1 MRSLHTLGL
10 SAQQWCLR
18 LVPNTIKTSPK
29 EQLRTVVG
37 AALGLFVTALVSQYA
52 RNNLSPWFVAPIGAS
67 AVLVF
72 TTPSGPLAQPWALV
86 GGNTLSAL
94 VGIACATYVTPAPLA
109 AALAVALAMATM
121 FVFRCIHPPGGAM
134 ALLVVLT
141 HETTLSFVAFP
152 VLTNSVLLAIFGM
165 LYNSGTGHP
174 YPHHQALSDP
184 AHDAWADSSRF
195 TKADL
200 DTALTHYNEVLD
212 VNPDDLI
219 GLLRHAEAAAY
230 QRTLGELRCQDIMTA
245 DPIAVQFGTSLQ
257 EAWALMRQF
266 HIKALPIVD
275 QAKHVVGIVTVADFL
290 RHAGIH
296 TPHDLTKRMQTLL
309 RPSGLSHSERP
320 EVVGQIMTRKV
331 RVTSAQGHAVDL
343 LPLFSAVGHHH
354 LPVINAEKKLIGIL
368 TQTDLVKA
376 LSRSVQ
382 R

>member
-1 MRSLHTLGL
+1 MRRLNTLCL

-18 LVPNTIKTSPK
+18 FVPNTIKTSPK
-29 EQLRTVVG
+29 EQLRAVAGT
-37 AALGLFVTALVSQYA
+37 ALGLLVTTLISQHMGHK
-52 RNNLSPWFVAPIGAS
+52 LSPWFVAPIGAS

-72 TTPSGPLAQPWALV
+72 TTPSSPLAQPWALV

-94 VGIACATYVTPAPLA
+94 VGIACATCVTPAPLA
-109 AALAVALAMATM
+109 GALAVALAMATM
-121 FVFRCIHPPGGAM
+121 LVFRCFHPPGGAM
-134 ALLVVLT
+134 ALLMVLT
-141 HETTLSFVAFP
+141 HETTLSFVTFP
-152 VLTNSVLLAIFGM
+152 VFTNSVLLAIFGM

-174 YPHHQALSDP
+174 YPHHALVDDQDG
-184 AHDAWADSSRF
+184 HEWADSSRF

-200 DTALTHYNEVLD
+200 DTALAHYNEVLD
-212 VNPDDLI
+212 VNPVDLI
-219 GLLRHAEAAAY
+219 GLLRHTEAAAY
-230 QRTLGELRCQDIMTA
+230 QRTLGELRCQDIMST

-290 RHAGIH
+290 RHAGID
-296 TPHDLTKRMQTLL
+296 TPQDLTKRMQSLL
-309 RPSGLSHSERP
+309 RPSGLSHTERP

-331 RVTSAQGHAVDL
+331 RVASAQGHAVDL

-354 LPVINAEKKLIGIL
+354 LPVIDTDKKLVGIL

>member
-1 MRSLHTLGL
+1 MRRVHTLGL
-10 SAQQWCLR
+10 STQQWCLR

-29 EQLRTVVG
+29 EQLRAVVG
-37 AALGLFVTALVSQYA
+37 AAIGLFVTALISQHMGH
-52 RNNLSPWFVAPIGAS
+52 NSPWFVAPIGAS

-72 TTPSGPLAQPWALV
+72 TTPSSPLAQPWAVV

-94 VGIACATYVTPAPLA
+94 VGIACATYVTPVPLA
-109 AALAVALAMATM
+109 GALAVALAMATM
-121 FVFRCIHPPGGAM
+121 LVFRCIHPPGGAM
-134 ALLVVLT
+134 ALLLVLT

-152 VLTNSVLLAIFGM
+152 VFTNSVLLAIFGM
-165 LYNSGTGHP
+165 LYNSATGHP
-174 YPHHQALSDP
+174 YPHHALSDQGR
-184 AHDAWADSSRF
+184 DEWADSSRF

-200 DTALTHYNEVLD
+200 DTALAHYNEVLD

-219 GLLRHAEAAAY
+219 GLLRHTEAAAY
-230 QRTLGELRCQDIMTA
+230 QRTLGELRCQDIMTT

-290 RHAGIH
+290 KHAGIQ

-331 RVTSAQGHAVDL
+331 RVASAQGHAVDL

-354 LPVINAEKKLIGIL
+354 LPVIDTEKKLIGIL

>member
-1 MRSLHTLGL
+1 MPTLHTIRL
-10 SAQQWCLR
+10 AAYQWGAR
-18 LVPNTIKTSPK
+18 LVPNPIKTTAK
-29 EQLRTVVG
+29 EQMRAILG
-37 AALGLFVTALVSQYA
+37 AAIGLVFTAFISQHLGHD
-52 RNNLSPWFVAPIGAS
+52 LSLWLVAPVGAS

-72 TTPSGPLAQPWALV
+72 TTPSSPLAQPWAVV

-94 VGIACATYVTPAPLA
+94 VGLACATYVPDPLIA
-109 AALAVALAMATM
+109 AALAVALAMAVM
-121 FVFRCIHPPGGAM
+121 LASRCIHPPGGAM

-141 HETTLSFVAFP
+141 HEAELSFVAFP
-152 VLTNSVLLAIFGM
+152 VLTNSVLLVVLGM
-165 LYNSGTGHP
+165 LYNSWTGHP
-174 YPHHQALSDP
+174 YPHRTVREEEN
-184 AHDAWADSSRF
+184 DAITNASLF

-219 GLLRHAEAAAY
+219 GLLRHAQAAAY
-230 QRTLGELRCQDIMTA
+230 QRTLGELRCQDIMTS
-245 DPIAVQFGTSLQ
+245 DPISVQFGTSLQ

-266 HIKALPIVD
+266 HVKALPIVD
-275 QAKHVVGIVTVADFL
+275 QAKHVVGIVTVSDFL

-296 TPHDLTKRMQTLL
+296 AADDLATRVQALL

-331 RVTSAQGHAVDL
+331 RVASAQGHAVDL
-343 LPLFSAVGHHH
+343 LPLFSTAGHHH
-354 LPVINAEKKLIGIL
+354 LPIINEDKKLIGIL

-376 LSRSVQ
+376 LSRSIQ